1 VKYVTISLSGTQSH
15 LFWKRAEKR
24 AVDVNWMNLDK
35 VIEELKREKNS
46 ITEAIVA
53 LERLLP
59 GNNSQL
65 DAADGTVKR
74 PGRPPGSKNQKSSKS
89 E

>member
-1 VKYVTISLSGTQSH
+1 
-15 LFWKRAEKR
+15 
-24 AVDVNWMNLDK
+24 MNLDK

-59 GNNSQL
+59 GNSQL
-65 DAADGTVKR
+65 DTVEGTVKR
-74 PGRPPGSKNQKSSKS
+74 PGRPPGSKNQKNVKS